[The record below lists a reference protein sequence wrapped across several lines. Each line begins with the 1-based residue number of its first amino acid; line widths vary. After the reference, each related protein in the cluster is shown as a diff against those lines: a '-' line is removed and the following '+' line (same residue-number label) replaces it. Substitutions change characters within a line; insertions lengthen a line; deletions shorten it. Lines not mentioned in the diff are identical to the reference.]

1 MFYKFKPLP
10 PVEQPLPK
18 PIQVVKAIAY
28 WMDNAFEIPV
38 LKWRFGLDALTGLV
52 PAAGDGL
59 TLVLGLA
66 TVGLAIYYKL
76 PWRVVLTMLANL
88 LADFLIGLLPLVGD
102 LADAKFKA
110 HTRNVALLI
119 AHYQWAQ
126 PPSQAT
132 VTLRP

>member
-1 MFYKFKPLP
+1 
-10 PVEQPLPK
+10 
-18 PIQVVKAIAY
+18 
-28 WMDNAFEIPV
+28 MDNAFEIPI

-52 PAAGDGL
+52 PAAGDAL

-66 TVGLAIYYKL
+66 TVALAVYYKL
-76 PWRVVLTMLANL
+76 PWRVIVTMLANL
-88 LADFLIGLLPLVGD
+88 LADFFIGLLPVVGD

-126 PPSQAT
+126 PPSHAT
-132 VTLRP
+132 VTIRS